1 MQLIRA
7 KLQAA
12 KAELVMRERMMNQ
25 AQLAYARLLKRIIE
39 LEEELNVKLAKSEFT
54 A

>member
-1 MQLIRA
+1 MQLIKAR
-7 KLQAA
+7 LQAA

-25 AQLAYARLLKRIIE
+25 AQLAYTRLLNRITE
-39 LEEELNVKLAKSEFT
+39 LEEELNVKLAKSEFS